1 MTKIAQS
8 EATKKL
14 QLTKNRLI
22 EAAKSTEIEL
32 YEKFHSSKGELKLMR
47 LLMKIEINMAVMS
60 F

>member
-32 YEKFHSSKGELKLMR
+32 YEKKVLIMFEKDYLDHFSIYSILFCFH
-47 LLMKIEINMAVMS
+47 
-60 F
+60 

>member
-32 YEKFHSSKGELKLMR
+32 YENFIVQKGELKLMR